1 MSKDLDKKQLIVN
14 TRKRDKKMKPNEL
27 KQCENFVI
35 KKYIPQLNHYDKISA
50 KKYKF
55 NYIRPNK
62 KNQYMVHKRTFCNPT
77 CDSLENYEIGKI
89 KNGFRTAYT
98 RKQMNQMK
106 KQGALSAC
114 LHDNLSFDANG
125 NVRQIKN

>member
-1 MSKDLDKKQLIVN
+1 MPKDLDKKQLITN

-27 KQCENFVI
+27 KQCENFVT

-62 KNQYMVHKRTFCNPT
+62 NQYMVHKRTFCNPM

-98 RKQMNQMK
+98 RKQIKQMK
-106 KQGALSAC
+106 KQGVLSAC
-114 LHDNLSFDANG
+114 LHDNLSFDTNG
-125 NVRQIKN
+125 NLRQIKN